1 MVEHLPEFID
11 PLALADTQRQFTG
24 SLPLAKMS
32 RLRDMLLSREGN
44 ARLELSFRK
53 EGRVAA
59 VLGRVEA
66 ELELQCQCCL
76 SPLRWPVSNE
86 VRLGIVRSL
95 EEANLLPESFEPLLL
110 EAETIPLVDIIQ
122 DELLLAI
129 PVIPQ
134 HVQCEGLLAGD
145 GNPGKPRENPFAVLA
160 DFKKLGLQEE

>member
-1 MVEHLPEFID
+1 MSEHLPEFID
-11 PLALADTQRQFTG
+11 PLALTDKQRQLRG
-24 SLPLAKMS
+24 SLPLAKML
-32 RLRDMLLSREGN
+32 RLRDVLLSREGN
-44 ARLELSFRK
+44 ARFELNFRK

-76 SPLRWPVSNE
+76 GPLWWRVNNA

-110 EAETIPLVDIIQ
+110 EDETIPLVDIIQ

-129 PVIPQ
+129 PAIPQ
-134 HVQCEGLLAGD
+134 HEQCGELLAREGK
-145 GNPGKPRENPFAVLA
+145 PGKQRENPFAVLA
-160 DFKKLGLQEE
+160 DLKN